1 MGCSVSVPQLVWR
14 TNMPSCR
21 TVWGQFF
28 FGVFLLRPSC
38 KCRAMTQLCSLDG
51 TPISRFAFGTM
62 QFGGAADES
71 ASAAMFNANLDAGIT
86 HFDTAHLYTD
96 GASETILGR
105 LIKPHR
111 DRLVIATK
119 IGYRCPDNLADLRD
133 AFDVSR
139 KRLDQDMV
147 DILYLHRFNPNLSI
161 EAQITTLAA
170 MQDEG
175 AVRYLALS
183 NFAAWQVMK
192 AQAVAQTMGT
202 RIDVIQPMYSLV
214 KRQAEV
220 ELLPMC
226 AAENILAATYS
237 PLGSGLLTGK
247 YRTGKD
253 GPGET
258 GRLTRDP
265 RYAARYGQ
273 DWMHTAAAGLCEIA
287 QDLGTHP
294 ATLAVAWAA
303 AHPTRPAP
311 ILSARALDQLA
322 PSLDGVNYPM
332 TSELYRRITA
342 LTPTPPPATDRIEE
356 HV

>member
-1 MGCSVSVPQLVWR
+1 
-14 TNMPSCR
+14 
-21 TVWGQFF
+21 
-28 FGVFLLRPSC
+28 
-38 KCRAMTQLCSLDG
+38 MTQLTTLNGS
-51 TPISRFAFGTM
+51 PISRFAFGTM
-62 QFGGAADES
+62 QFGGAADLP
-71 ASAAMFNANLDAGIT
+71 AAHAMVDACLGAGIN

-96 GASETILGR
+96 GASEKMLGQ
-105 LIKPHR
+105 LIKSRR
-111 DRLVIATK
+111 DTVLIATK
-119 IGYRCPDNLADLRD
+119 IGYRSPNSLADLRD
-133 AFDVSR
+133 EFDLSR
-139 KRLDQDMV
+139 KRLGQDMV
-147 DILYLHRFNPNLSI
+147 DILYLHRFNPNLSF

-192 AQAVAQTMGT
+192 AQAVAQNMGT

-247 YRTGKD
+247 YSTKNGAA
-253 GPGET
+253 GET
-258 GRLTRDP
+258 GRLSEDP
-265 RYAARYGQ
+265 RYAARYAQ
-273 DWMHTAAAGLCEIA
+273 DWMHTAAAGLGEIA
-287 QDLGTHP
+287 KELGNHP

-303 AHPTRPAP
+303 AHSARPSP
-311 ILSARALDQLA
+311 ILSARSLGQLA
-322 PSLDGVNYPM
+322 PSLDGVNYRM
-332 TSELYRRITA
+332 TSELYTRMTA

>member
-1 MGCSVSVPQLVWR
+1 
-14 TNMPSCR
+14 
-21 TVWGQFF
+21 
-28 FGVFLLRPSC
+28 
-38 KCRAMTQLCSLDG
+38 MTQLCSLDG

-62 QFGGAADES
+62 QFGGTADEL
-71 ASAAMFNANLDAGIT
+71 ASAAMFNACLDAGIT
-86 HFDTAHLYTD
+86 HFDTAHLYTG
-96 GASETILGR
+96 GASETMLGQ

-119 IGYRCPDNLADLRD
+119 IGYHCPDNLADLRD
-133 AFDVSR
+133 EFDLSR
-139 KRLDQDMV
+139 KRLGQDMV

-161 EAQITTLAA
+161 EAQITPLAA

-183 NFAAWQVMK
+183 NFASWQVMK
-192 AQAVAQTMGT
+192 AQAVAQNMGT
-202 RIDVIQPMYSLV
+202 RVDVIQPMYSLV

-226 AAENILAATYS
+226 AAENILAASYS

-247 YRTGKD
+247 YSTG
-253 GPGET
+253 EA
-258 GRLTRDP
+258 GRLVEDP
-265 RYAARYGQ
+265 RYGARYGQ
-273 DWMHTAAAGLCEIA
+273 DWMHRAAAGLSEIA
-287 QDLGTHP
+287 KEVGTHP

-303 AHPTRPAP
+303 AHPTHPAP
-311 ILSARALDQLA
+311 ILSARSLAQLT
-322 PSLDGVNYPM
+322 PSLEGVNYHM
-332 TSELYRRITA
+332 TSELYARITA